1 MNSWWYAENSQP
13 IGPYDVVG
21 LQQLFAAGTIGPQ
34 TQLWREGMA
43 GWGALSSLPELAGA
57 LMPPSLPP
65 VAAAVAGMPPILNP
79 APAYTHANPA
89 TTPQQGSAQKNNPG
103 QSSYQHAPAGNEYL
117 DAEPSAGIFLRFL
130 ARTLDCAL
138 AALLVLLVLAVIGV
152 VLGVISGAAHV
163 ALPAPGVG
171 IVAVAGM
178 LFLPAVLLVD
188 SFIYGIF
195 GNTAGKAL
203 LGIRVLTEV
212 GERPEFSVYLGRN
225 LHMWLLAFGLG
236 LPIVNLLTMIFQA
249 VTAAGGNPASYDASA
264 ARQVVKRPTGI
275 LARLVFSFLFCAI
288 VTIPIGFSI
297 YQGFARHRATRQM
310 AELQTQLGAGETQTQ
325 VPVQAPVAR
334 STQTPGYNAN
344 TVISGRRWTN
354 PATHRAIPLGAEWQI
369 SNQTDADGTLTTTLS
384 NPQHGARLALMLLV
398 ANPQEVASMSLDA
411 VGQRALQRAQSNPLL
426 RFYDSGTSSTLAG
439 HPFWQAAG
447 EKQGETPGEP
457 SQECFIQLVEADGK
471 LWSIMG
477 IRPRT
482 DDPLAA
488 AYQRLYADLIG
499 TII

>member
-1 MNSWWYAENSQP
+1 MNSWWYAENTQP

-65 VAAAVAGMPPILNP
+65 GAAAVAGMPPILNP
-79 APAYTHANPA
+79 APAYTPPA
-89 TTPQQGSAQKNNPG
+89 ATPQQSTAQKSHPEQNYRRVASAEAGYPDEE
-103 QSSYQHAPAGNEYL
+103 PA
-117 DAEPSAGIFLRFL
+117 AGIFLRFL

-171 IVAVAGM
+171 IVAVASM

-188 SFIYGIF
+188 GFIYGIF

-288 VTIPIGFSI
+288 VAIPIGFSI
-297 YQGFARHRATRQM
+297 YQGFARHRAARQM
-310 AELQTQLGAGETQTQ
+310 AELQTQLGAGEPQ
-325 VPVQAPVAR
+325 VQIPVLAPVAR
-334 STQTPGYNAN
+334 STQTPGYHAN
-344 TVISGRRWTN
+344 PVISGRRWTN

-398 ANPQEVASMSLDA
+398 ANPQEVASMPLDA
-411 VGQRALQRAQSNPLL
+411 VGRRALQRAQSNPLL

-447 EKQGETPGEP
+447 KKQGETPGEL
-457 SQECFIQLVEADGK
+457 SQECFIQLVEANGE

-477 IRPRT
+477 IKPRA

-488 AYQRLYADLIG
+488 AYQQLYADLIG
-499 TII
+499 TIL